1 MSPSS
6 HGGQKIHQPCL
17 PSINQPADSYESSV
31 LFWAPEFYIQ
41 FLGSIFEQ
49 LLLETKTNSI
59 SFVTTLKQH
68 IDTVHKMYIYHAWHP
83 IRRQDILMCFTL
95 LCLILSMCVCIN
107 FLNMIPMC
115 AFLVWFMT
123 CSEKA
128 MATHSSTLAWKIPWT
143 EEPGRLQSMGLQR
156 VRHDW
161 SDLAAAA
168 ARHVVIVQS
177 LSRVWL
183 FVTQW
188 TAVCQA
194 SLSFTISQSL
204 LKFMSI
210 ELVILTNQL
219 ILYCPLLLLPSNLSQ
234 H

>member
-1 MSPSS
+1 
-6 HGGQKIHQPCL
+6 
-17 PSINQPADSYESSV
+17 
-31 LFWAPEFYIQ
+31 
-41 FLGSIFEQ
+41 
-49 LLLETKTNSI
+49 
-59 SFVTTLKQH
+59 
-68 IDTVHKMYIYHAWHP
+68 
-83 IRRQDILMCFTL
+83 
-95 LCLILSMCVCIN
+95 
-107 FLNMIPMC
+107 MC

-143 EEPGRLQSMGLQR
+143 EETGRLQSMGLQR

-161 SDLAAAA
+161 SDLATAA

-177 LSRVWL
+177 LSHVWL

-194 SLSFTISQSL
+194 YLSFTISQSL

-210 ELVILTNQL
+210 ELVILSNQL

-234 H
+234 HQDLFQWVTSSHQVAKVLGLQRQHQSFQWIFRVDLP

>member
-1 MSPSS
+1 
-6 HGGQKIHQPCL
+6 
-17 PSINQPADSYESSV
+17 
-31 LFWAPEFYIQ
+31 
-41 FLGSIFEQ
+41 
-49 LLLETKTNSI
+49 
-59 SFVTTLKQH
+59 
-68 IDTVHKMYIYHAWHP
+68 
-83 IRRQDILMCFTL
+83 MCFIL
-95 LCLILSMCVCIN
+95 LCLILSICVCIS
-107 FLNMIPMC
+107 FLNMIPMY

-128 MATHSSTLAWKIPWT
+128 MATHSSTLAWKISWM

-168 ARHVVIVQS
+168 AWHVVVIVQ
-177 LSRVWL
+177 LLNRVWL

-210 ELVILTNQL
+210 ELVILCNHL
-219 ILYCPLLLLPSNLSQ
+219 ILYCPLSSCPQIFPSIRIFSNDSGHFLWVSSS

>member
-1 MSPSS
+1 
-6 HGGQKIHQPCL
+6 
-17 PSINQPADSYESSV
+17 
-31 LFWAPEFYIQ
+31 
-41 FLGSIFEQ
+41 
-49 LLLETKTNSI
+49 
-59 SFVTTLKQH
+59 
-68 IDTVHKMYIYHAWHP
+68 
-83 IRRQDILMCFTL
+83 MCFTL
-95 LCLILSMCVCIN
+95 LCLILSICVCIN

-143 EEPGRLQSMGLQR
+143 EETGRLQSMGLQR

-161 SDLAAAA
+161 SDLATAA

-177 LSRVWL
+177 LSHVWL

-194 SLSFTISQSL
+194 YLSFTISQSL

-210 ELVILTNQL
+210 ELVILSNQL
-219 ILYCPLLLLPSNLSQ
+219 ILYCPLLLLSSNLSQ
-234 H
+234 HQDLFQWPGSFPMSQLFTSGGQSIGTSTSVLPVDKKGWFPLLTNLVSFLSKGLSRVFCNTTVQRHQFFGAQPSLRSNSYNSILGLTSC